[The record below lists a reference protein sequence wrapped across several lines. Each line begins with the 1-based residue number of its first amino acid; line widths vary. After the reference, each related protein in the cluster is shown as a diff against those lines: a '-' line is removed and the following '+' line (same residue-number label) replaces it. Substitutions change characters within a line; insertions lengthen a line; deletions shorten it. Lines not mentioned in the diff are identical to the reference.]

1 MNDDNYLMRYG
12 VTIIMAITLFTVL
25 MLFFHGPKDI
35 PQNAIDTVNS
45 FIKAEKQSDVVTL
58 QTLYA
63 KNARINV
70 QEISDNGQQ
79 SLRNYDLSSSTLG
92 DLAKRTA
99 ATKKIP
105 NSHDVYK
112 DIQYEWVD
120 TRIKV
125 TATRYSSLND
135 LETPHILLL
144 APIKTF
150 TEKWYITNEYI
161 VRYASDRPLIGTAL
175 PSSASSSSNHISQE

>member
-12 VTIIMAITLFTVL
+12 VTIIMAIALLTVL
-25 MLFFHGPKDI
+25 LLFFHGPKDI

-45 FIKAEKQSDVVTL
+45 FVRAEKRSDLAAL
-58 QTLYA
+58 QVLYA
-63 KNARINV
+63 KKAIINV
-70 QEISDNGQQ
+70 QEVSSDTQQ
-79 SLRNYDLSSSTLG
+79 SLRNYDLSSSSVG

-99 ATKKIP
+99 ATKKIS
-105 NSHDVYK
+105 NSHDLYK

-161 VRYASDRPLIGTAL
+161 VRYASDRALIGTAL
-175 PSSASSSSNHISQE
+175 PSSASSSSNQISQE